1 MGLKDSKSI
10 RLLKEKGW
18 NKLGLYCLNK
28 VANKIKKNSVFIVLN
43 FYPKLTLTKSQY
55 KTFKLAN
62 KHFNENYKNIIAI
75 SPLFFIKN
83 LKKHITWI
91 ESKEFKNVYGNITD
105 LSNIQLNTIQES
117 LKTKILKENNQTEN
131 NIKENNLKNNNALK
145 TTMIAPPPIVSIS
158 IISMALTKLITS
170 ITLIPLI
177 IIPLLTTTPIPLLI
191 KIKQNLYNIKAI

>member
-43 FYPKLTLTKSQY
+43 FYPKLTLTKPQY

-105 LSNIQLNTIQES
+105 LSNIQLNTIEAN
-117 LKTKILKENNQTEN
+117 LKENS
-131 NIKENNLKNNNALK
+131 LLK
-145 TTMIAPPPIVSIS
+145 TTMIAPPP
-158 IISMALTKLITS
+158 
-170 ITLIPLI
+170 P
-177 IIPLLTTTPIPLLI
+177 
-191 KIKQNLYNIKAI
+191 